1 MMRDRMARGEGKS
14 SRRGRYAA
22 MRGFTLIEAMVA
34 TVLMGMI
41 LAALAS
47 ITAQWLPNWNRGIA
61 RVQRTELVSI
71 SLNRLVADLQAAE
84 FIPPNRATKLPLFDG
99 TPTSVILVRS
109 AVGPAARPGLEIVRI
124 GEAADGPR
132 IVVLRSTMP
141 YVPLEP
147 NQATINRLGFA
158 NPVALLNPPYRVSF
172 AYAGSDG
179 VWKDTW
185 QNSPRLPT
193 TVRITV
199 RDAATQRTL
208 AISTTA
214 LIHVELPAACANTN
228 AKTNCLAQPGDQREV
243 PADENPAP
251 SPAPVQ
257 RSEVVVP
264 GSIL

>member
-1 MMRDRMARGEGKS
+1 MMRDRMARGKGKS
-14 SRRGRYAA
+14 GRRGRHAA

-84 FIPPNRATKLPLFDG
+84 FIPPNRGTKLPLFDG
-99 TPTSVILVRS
+99 TASSVVLVRS

-132 IVVLRSTMP
+132 TVVLRSTTP

-147 NQATINRLGFA
+147 NQAISRLGFA

-179 VWKDTW
+179 VWKDSW
-185 QNSPRLPT
+185 QNAPRLPT
-193 TVRITV
+193 TIRVTV

-228 AKTNCLAQPGDQREV
+228 AKTNCLAQPGDQRDV

-251 SPAPVQ
+251 APVQ
-257 RSEVVVP
+257 RSDLVVP
-264 GSIL
+264 RGIL

>member
-1 MMRDRMARGEGKS
+1 MMRMARDAWKS
-14 SRRGRYAA
+14 SRRRRYAA

-84 FIPPNRATKLPLFDG
+84 FIAPNRATKLPLFEG
-99 TPTSVILVRS
+99 TPSSVILVRS
-109 AVGPAARPGLEIVRI
+109 AIGPAARPGLEIVRI
-124 GEAADGPR
+124 AEAADGPR
-132 IVVLRSTMP
+132 TIVLRSTTP

-147 NQATINRLGFA
+147 NQATISRLRFA

-185 QNSPRLPT
+185 QNSPLLPT
-193 TVRITV
+193 TVRVTV
-199 RDAATQRTL
+199 RDAATQRAL

-228 AKTNCLAQPGDQREV
+228 AKTSCIAQPGDQRGV
-243 PADENPAP
+243 PAEENPAP
-251 SPAPVQ
+251 AAAPVQ
-257 RSEVVVP
+257 RSDLVVP
-264 GSIL
+264 RGIL

>member
-1 MMRDRMARGEGKS
+1 MMRNRMARDEGKS
-14 SRRGRYAA
+14 VRRSRHAA
-22 MRGFTLIEAMVA
+22 MRGFTLMEAMVA

-99 TPTSVILVRS
+99 TASSVILVRS
-109 AVGPAARPGLEIVRI
+109 AIGPTARPGLEIVRI

-132 IVVLRSTMP
+132 TIVLRSTTP

-147 NQATINRLGFA
+147 NQATISRLRFA
-158 NPVALLNPPYRVSF
+158 NPVALLQPPYRVSF

-193 TVRITV
+193 TVRVTV

-228 AKTNCLAQPGDQREV
+228 AKTNCLAQPGGQQGAPSE
-243 PADENPAP
+243 ENPAP
-251 SPAPVQ
+251 APARVQ
-257 RSEVVVP
+257 RSDLVVP
-264 GSIL
+264 RIIL